1 MGLDMYCYAIPEG
14 DAGHNDTDVK
24 IPESI
29 QREDIHYWRKHGNL
43 HGWMENLYRE
53 KGGNADSFNCTN
65 VRLTN
70 EDLDRLKEDVVSDK
84 LPHTEG
90 FFFGDNKPDEDSM
103 ADDIV
108 FIVKAREAI
117 ARGMAV
123 FYDSWW

>member
-1 MGLDMYCYAIPEG
+1 MGLDMYCYAIPEK

-29 QREDIHYWRKHGNL
+29 KREEIFYWRKAHDL
-43 HGWMENLYRE
+43 HGWFENLYRE
-53 KGGNADSFNCTN
+53 KGGTAEFNCVN

-70 EDLDRLKEDVVSDK
+70 EDLDRLKHDVINYK
-84 LPHTEG
+84 LPQTTG
-90 FFFGDNKPDEDSM
+90 FFFGDNPPDDESI
-103 ADDIV
+103 ANDIV

>member
-1 MGLDMYCYAIPEG
+1 MGLDMYCYAIPEK

-24 IPESI
+24 IPEDI
-29 QREDIHYWRKHGNL
+29 QREEVFYWRKHHDL
-43 HGWMENLYRE
+43 HGWFENLYRE
-53 KGGNADSFNCTN
+53 KGGNADSFNCAN

-70 EDLDRLKEDVVSDK
+70 EDLDRLKDDLVASK

-90 FFFGDNKPDEDSM
+90 FFFGDNPPDEETL
-103 ADDIV
+103 ANDIV